1 MIFIIAQ
8 CEEYQMVNQGDIEEV
23 ACETVPEDN
32 LLRNGLGDDSYFIW
46 SDRVIPYVIN
56 EGFNET
62 NKQNIQEAIDEYNR
76 LFKGCLTWKPK
87 TDEVRKLVQSLI
99 YKYYHMYSQHV
110 SLEVS
115 TFKMITVDLA
125 G

>member
-87 TDEVRKLVQSLI
+87 TDEVRKKIGSIL
-99 YKYYHMYSQHV
+99 SQKILSHV
-110 SLEVS
+110 FIPHFL
-115 TFKMITVDLA
+115 
-125 G
+125 